1 MLRYKRE
8 ITIFASLLNVVIE
21 EVEVRISYPSHK
33 KGDFLFITKIL
44 KDKFHHPFFISQ
56 IFVEIGFY
64 KINNCYYLVNHIISL
79 HFPVNSIPS
88 YILYIPSHVPL
99 IFQIYVISTLHWLWF
114 YFSFIFHTDLNSES
128 LWGLLGLCQIPL
140 CRFLNCCLHFL
151 VSFPSIHM
159 KMVVLFLFS
168 LLP

>member
-1 MLRYKRE
+1 MWFSVYKQKFWRTIPSPLSLSPKYLLRY
-8 ITIFASLLNVVIE
+8 
-21 EVEVRISYPSHK
+21 
-33 KGDFLFITKIL
+33 FL
-44 KDKFHHPFFISQ
+44 
-56 IFVEIGFY
+56 Y

-88 YILYIPSHVPL
+88 LHPIHSISCSFNFSNLCYFYIM
-99 IFQIYVISTLHWLWF
+99 FDFDFISA
-114 YFSFIFHTDLNSES
+114 FIFHTDLNSGKP
-128 LWGLLGLCQIPL
+128 LRAIGLCQIPL